1 MDAQSYVRGRMAP
14 MVALT
19 GAVVIAT
26 AAAVTAP
33 PVQRAAEN
41 VVPAVVHQVKS
52 IPVQLTAYNP
62 FVPYSQPVGVIGY
75 ALTTVFATQTALLL
89 PVFDGATQ
97 TLTDAGVDPR
107 WAQQPQLIARSLL
120 LPVAVAAQTAL
131 VGNLEGTYVYGKFT
145 PAEALNFFINAVKTA
160 IDGFVAAEK
169 ALFVQPALT
178 AKAPG
183 ATEPAPDVS
192 STEIPDTASM
202 VTLPTAQAEASA
214 ATGLKHTTAEAVS
227 NDDKPQ
233 AGSSEIAG
241 ETAGVETIEAVTAV
255 PKKPAFKLPT
265 IKLPKLK
272 LPALKFS
279 TPKKATRPA
288 TTPSASAPDSQADN
302 DSAAS
307 SPKPAPANSSER
319 SGNTNGTDG

>member
-1 MDAQSYVRGRMAP
+1 MAP

-19 GAVVIAT
+19 GAVVVAAAT
-26 AAAVTAP
+26 AASAP

-41 VVPAVVHQVKS
+41 VGPAVVHQVRS
-52 IPVQLTAYNP
+52 IPVQLTGYNP
-62 FVPYSQPVGVIGY
+62 FVPYAQPVGVIGY

-97 TLTDAGVDPR
+97 TLTEAGVDPR

-145 PAEALNFFINAVKTA
+145 PAEALNFFVNAVKSA
-160 IDGFVAAEK
+160 IDGWVAAK
-169 ALFVQPALT
+169 KVLFGQPALT

-183 ATEPAPDVS
+183 ATELAPDVS
-192 STEIPDTASM
+192 STEIPDTASV
-202 VTLPTAQAEASA
+202 VTLSTAKAEAPA
-214 ATGLKHTTAEAVS
+214 ATGLKHTTAEAVT
-227 NDDKPQ
+227 NDDQPPVD
-233 AGSSEIAG
+233 GSEIVG
-241 ETAGVETIEAVTAV
+241 EATAIETIEAVTTV
-255 PKKPAFKLPT
+255 PKKPTFRLPT

-272 LPALKFS
+272 LPAVKLS

-288 TTPSASAPDSQADN
+288 TTPSTSASDSQADS

-307 SPKPAPANSSER
+307 SPKPGHSDSSER
-319 SGNTNGTDG
+319 SGNANGTDSEGR